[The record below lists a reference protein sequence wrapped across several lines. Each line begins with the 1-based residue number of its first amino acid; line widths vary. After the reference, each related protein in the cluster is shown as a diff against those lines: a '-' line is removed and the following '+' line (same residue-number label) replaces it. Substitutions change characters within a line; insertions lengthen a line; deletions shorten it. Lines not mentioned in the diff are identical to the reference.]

1 MTMKAGPNEHL
12 ESYCRSCRDGG
23 AFVYT
28 DLLARV
34 LAANDAGLGRV
45 EIVKI
50 LEAQLPDLETQGREA
65 EFEIVAELVQ
75 RLVGFFSPH
84 GVVHLKDPTDGN
96 P

>member
-1 MTMKAGPNEHL
+1 MTMETGPNEYL
-12 ESYCRSCRDGG
+12 DSYCRSCRDGG
-23 AFVYT
+23 TFVYT
-28 DLLARV
+28 DLLPRV

-50 LEAQLPDLETQGREA
+50 LEAQLPDLEAQGREE
-65 EFEIVAELVQ
+65 EFETVAELVQ

-84 GVVHLKDPTDGN
+84 GVIHLKDPADGK